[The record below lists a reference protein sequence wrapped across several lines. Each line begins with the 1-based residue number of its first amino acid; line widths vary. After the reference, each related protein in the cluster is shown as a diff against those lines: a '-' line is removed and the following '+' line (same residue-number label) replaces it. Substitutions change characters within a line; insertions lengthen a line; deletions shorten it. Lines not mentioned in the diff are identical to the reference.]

1 MSIGDGENS
10 KSNYFNNNNVLGNL
24 YTTINNET
32 IGLIGGRIELQVDYK
47 PYEKATWNIPNYV
60 EIFLKDVLQKAK
72 SGISFIQKD
81 NKCICNQP
89 SIQMNDDLLSREHL
103 ANFFRCAPFD
113 LTYATQVLAALSNR
127 TEGPI
132 VIKEFQK
139 WCTSTSDKK
148 KQNDKNDKNDKK
160 KKKHLIEPKKESKKE
175 PKKETKKGVFGDL
188 QYYKK
193 LAQRNQLI
201 AIVVLGIAICYY
213 IAVNWNEYQ
222 L

>member
-1 MSIGDGENS
+1 MSIGDGVNS

-47 PYEKATWNIPNYV
+47 PYQKATWNIPNYV
-60 EIFLKDVLQKAK
+60 EI
-72 SGISFIQKD
+72 QKD
-81 NKCICNQP
+81 ELFKLSVEAQKLICNQP
-89 SIQMNDDLLSREHL
+89 SIPMNDGLLSREHL
-103 ANFFRCAPFD
+103 AKYFSAQFD
-113 LTYATQVLAALSNR
+113 LKHATQVLTALSNR

-148 KQNDKNDKNDKK
+148 KQKDKNDKNDKK
-160 KKKHLIEPKKESKKE
+160 KKKGIEPKKEPKKAPKKE
-175 PKKETKKGVFGDL
+175 PKKGVLGDL

-213 IAVNWNEYQ
+213 IAVNWNEYH

>member
-1 MSIGDGENS
+1 MSIGDGVNS

-47 PYEKATWNIPNYV
+47 PYQKATWNIPNYV
-60 EIFLKDVLQKAK
+60 EIF
-72 SGISFIQKD
+72 QKD
-81 NKCICNQP
+81 ILRKLNIEAQQSICNQP

-103 ANFFRCAPFD
+103 ANYFSAQFD
-113 LTYATQVLAALSNR
+113 LKHATQVLAALSNR

-148 KQNDKNDKNDKK
+148 KQKDKNDKNDKK
-160 KKKHLIEPKKESKKE
+160 KKKGIEPKKESKKE
-175 PKKETKKGVFGDL
+175 PKKETEKGVLEDL

>member
-1 MSIGDGENS
+1 MSIGDGVNS

-47 PYEKATWNIPNYV
+47 PYQKATWNIPNYV
-60 EIFLKDVLQKAK
+60 EIF
-72 SGISFIQKD
+72 QKD
-81 NKCICNQP
+81 ILRKLNIEDQQSICNQP

-103 ANFFRCAPFD
+103 ANYFSAQFD
-113 LTYATQVLAALSNR
+113 LKHATQVLAALSNR

-148 KQNDKNDKNDKK
+148 KQKDKNDKNDKK
-160 KKKHLIEPKKESKKE
+160 KKKGIEPKKESKKE
-175 PKKETKKGVFGDL
+175 PKKETEKGVLEDL

>member
-1 MSIGDGENS
+1 
-10 KSNYFNNNNVLGNL
+10 
-24 YTTINNET
+24 
-32 IGLIGGRIELQVDYK
+32 
-47 PYEKATWNIPNYV
+47 
-60 EIFLKDVLQKAK
+60 
-72 SGISFIQKD
+72 
-81 NKCICNQP
+81 
-89 SIQMNDDLLSREHL
+89 MNDDLLSREHL
-103 ANFFRCAPFD
+103 ANYFSTKLD
-113 LTYATQVLAALSNR
+113 IKYATQVLAALSNR

-148 KQNDKNDKNDKK
+148 KQKDKNDKNDKK
-160 KKKHLIEPKKESKKE
+160 KKKGIEPKKEPKKA

>member
-1 MSIGDGENS
+1 
-10 KSNYFNNNNVLGNL
+10 
-24 YTTINNET
+24 
-32 IGLIGGRIELQVDYK
+32 
-47 PYEKATWNIPNYV
+47 
-60 EIFLKDVLQKAK
+60 
-72 SGISFIQKD
+72 
-81 NKCICNQP
+81 
-89 SIQMNDDLLSREHL
+89 MNDDLLSREHL
-103 ANFFRCAPFD
+103 AKYFSAELD
-113 LTYATQVLAALSNR
+113 LEYATQVLAALSNR

-139 WCTSTSDKK
+139 WCTSASDKK
-148 KQNDKNDKNDKK
+148 KQKDKNDKNDKK

-175 PKKETKKGVFGDL
+175 PKKGVLGDL